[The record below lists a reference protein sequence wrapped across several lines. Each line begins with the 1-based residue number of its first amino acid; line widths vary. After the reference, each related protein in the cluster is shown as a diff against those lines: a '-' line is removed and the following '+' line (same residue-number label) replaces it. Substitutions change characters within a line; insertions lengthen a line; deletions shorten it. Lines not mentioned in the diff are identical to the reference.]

1 MNECRIVRKAEIGS
15 LSLSLP
21 LYSNQ
26 VDGES
31 KEEKARRTIPQATV
45 VVGVSAQF
53 KKKNRMIRF
62 SFNFLSLPL
71 YIYIYIYKKVFL
83 WSTNTIE
90 YFNLVRLNGIHIH

>member
-1 MNECRIVRKAEIGS
+1 
-15 LSLSLP
+15 
-21 LYSNQ
+21 

-71 YIYIYIYKKVFL
+71 YIYIYIYIRKFFFGRQ
-83 WSTNTIE
+83 T
-90 YFNLVRLNGIHIH
+90 RLNTLI